1 MGRSRGGYEGEERGG
16 GDKKYEKAR
25 WPPEYVTCS
34 DIEQDDKMRN
44 KTSAS
49 KTLLHPE
56 INHT

>member
-1 MGRSRGGYEGEERGG
+1 MCFHGKKQRGIRGGGEGG

-44 KTSAS
+44 K
-49 KTLLHPE
+49 
-56 INHT
+56 